1 LGQAPVA
8 SAHVVGAA
16 AAAFGV
22 GVALAG
28 RRRTSRR
35 SCGSGHGLRGRGK
48 AGHAAAAIALKAPV
62 PLPSVFSS
70 SRSTSGRAAMAATAT
85 ADVAEAAPAD
95 VSNTSTAQLEP
106 TPPGRP
112 LQIVKIDLQTNSVVV
127 GEDEIR
133 ELEAALKRSGV
144 EKVAVVGVM
153 GAFRTGKSF
162 LLDLMLRYMREKS
175 VSKKSPDQNQEE
187 NCEVPAWIVENSVPD
202 WAVSCGDSL
211 VEGREGRTAIES
223 EINGFQW
230 RPGMEKCTEGVWVWS
245 EAFVCKAGD
254 EDVAVLLMDT
264 QGAWDARM
272 TKEQSATVFG
282 LTTLL
287 ASRLVYNISK
297 QIQQDK
303 IDNLLYFT
311 EFAQAALRAKAGFSA
326 LEGRIQPFQTLEFL
340 VRDWPHYPEGSSV
353 EAGRSMMRSHLDQYR
368 DPKVSEDTQSIDTL
382 QKMFAN
388 LDVWCLPHPSLAIE
402 RESWDGDLKV
412 IEPQFWRFID
422 EYFNK
427 IFSSKELAVKT
438 TLGTPITVD
447 TFKSVLQEFIAAFQD
462 AAPQAQTFAEAMETS
477 TSLLARDSAMKLLKK
492 TMTEESSDVTDALAP
507 EDFEKLATDVASKV
521 EAEFQSKAIYGSEDN
536 IRKVGEELKDEVKT
550 ELERYRE
557 ENSRKLE
564 ASLTGLTNV
573 SLAAVG
579 AFAVDKLSDVTCDW
593 WSGLCRDLSNDLA
606 LGYSGVI
613 LFVLYSLNKINTQRG
628 QLDAAV
634 AAMELG
640 KSMAKRANTLAGE
653 AKEAVKE
660 AQEKV

>member
-1 LGQAPVA
+1 
-8 SAHVVGAA
+8 
-16 AAAFGV
+16 
-22 GVALAG
+22 
-28 RRRTSRR
+28 
-35 SCGSGHGLRGRGK
+35 
-48 AGHAAAAIALKAPV
+48 
-62 PLPSVFSS
+62 
-70 SRSTSGRAAMAATAT
+70 MAATAT
-85 ADVAEAAPAD
+85 TSVVEAAPAD
-95 VSNTSTAQLEP
+95 VGNSSVPQSAP
-106 TPPGRP
+106 APPARP
-112 LQIVKIDLQTNSVVV
+112 LQIVKIDLETNSVVV

-144 EKVAVVGVM
+144 EKVAVVAVM

-175 VSKKSPDQNQEE
+175 VTKKAPEPQQEE
-187 NCEVPAWIVENSVPD
+187 ECEVPDWVVQNNVPA
-202 WAVSCGDSL
+202 WAVNCGDSL
-211 VEGREGRTAIES
+211 VEGREGRGAAEN
-223 EINGFQW
+223 EIGGFQW

-287 ASRLVYNISK
+287 ASRMVYNISK

-311 EFAQAALRAKAGFSA
+311 EFAQAALRAKEGFSA
-326 LEGRIQPFQTLEFL
+326 LEGRVQPFQTLEFL
-340 VRDWPHYPEGSSV
+340 VRDWPHYVEGSSV
-353 EAGRSMMRSHLDQYR
+353 EAGRQMMLDHLGQYK

-427 IFSSKELAVKT
+427 IFSSKELAAKT

-447 TFKSVLQEFIAAFQD
+447 TFKSVLEEFIGAFQN

-477 TSLLARDSAMKLLKK
+477 TSLLARDSALKLLRK
-492 TMTEESSDVTDALAP
+492 TMTEEASDVPEALAP
-507 EDFEKLATDVASKV
+507 EDFERLATETTGKV
-521 EAEFQSKAIYGSEDN
+521 EAEFESKAIYGSEDN
-536 IRKVGEELKDEVKT
+536 IRQLGQQLRDDVKQ

-564 ASLTGLTNV
+564 ASLNSLTNV
-573 SLAAVG
+573 SLAAVA
-579 AFAVDKLSDVTCDW
+579 AFGLDKLSDVTCDW
-593 WSGLCRDLSNDLA
+593 WSGVCRDLSNDLA
-606 LGYSGVI
+606 FGYSGVL

-640 KSMAKRANTLAGE
+640 KSMAKRANSLADE
-653 AKEAVKE
+653 AKEAASE
-660 AQEKV
+660 AQRKA